1 MFWCCS
7 YIFFDDRQEIVVVVV
22 VFFLWIFIWFTW
34 HAMYCIQN
42 NKISRQL
49 ACKKLYDCLYV
60 EQLSHGKVAPRCWPL
75 QSVKSNR
82 PFPSCL
88 KPLFQGEAKCEAI
101 DTKMVFIQM
110 QIKLIFTKR
119 GFALSLVS
127 NDESLWNLL
136 PIVNNCVT
144 TNVVKFSL
152 DLQHLVPLLL
162 DPDLPPPRGQMVPP
176 LTANRVLKL
185 NYSLSTWPEVNVLV
199 RALLRPGIFN
209 FKLRVLWLKE
219 LIASCGFMINLAS
232 TVSSYTLR

>member
-1 MFWCCS
+1 M
-7 YIFFDDRQEIVVVVV
+7 
-22 VFFLWIFIWFTW
+22 
-34 HAMYCIQN
+34 HCIKKNQ
-42 NKISRQL
+42 ISPRQL

-60 EQLSHGKVAPRCWPL
+60 EQLLHGKVAPRCWPS

-82 PFPSCL
+82 PFPSWP
-88 KPLFQGEAKCEAI
+88 KPLLQGEAKCEAI
-101 DTKMVFIQM
+101 DMKMVFIHM

-136 PIVNNCVT
+136 PIVNNCFT

-162 DPDLPPPRGQMVPP
+162 DPDLPPRRGQMVPP

-199 RALLRPGIFN
+199 RALLRPGIFL
-209 FKLRVLWLKE
+209 F
-219 LIASCGFMINLAS
+219 
-232 TVSSYTLR
+232 